1 MTRRLASVLVLAVC
15 TTACESPTQQTQ
27 PQAPQAANAIA
38 ASATGGGW
46 IEFGIPGLSDA
57 QFGFSAVR
65 HADGTA
71 SGVFHQ
77 VRSNAD
83 GTIDFSGEVTCL
95 SVDHV
100 NHRAWIGGVIRENNS
115 TNPAFQVDT
124 LHAPGLDVWFRV
136 VDYGEGGDAANDR
149 STTYG
154 FKHSA
159 GILTSAEYCAT
170 MPWPAGDARTFPVVS
185 GNVQIRP

>member
-1 MTRRLASVLVLAVC
+1 MTKRLAPVFVLAVC
-15 TTACESPTQQTQ
+15 ATACDSPTQQTQ
-27 PQAPQAANAIA
+27 PSARQAANAIV

-57 QFGFSAVR
+57 QFSFSAVQ

-77 VRSNAD
+77 VRSNA
-83 GTIDFSGEVTCL
+83 GLTIDFSGEVTCL
-95 SVDHV
+95 SVDPV
-100 NHRAWIGGVIRENNS
+100 NHRAWIGGVIRANNS
-115 TNPAFQVDT
+115 TSPAFQVDT

-136 VDYGEGGDAANDR
+136 VDYGEGDGAPNDR

-170 MPWPAGDARTFPVVS
+170 MPWPADDARTFPVVS
-185 GNVQIRP
+185 GNVQVRP

>member
-1 MTRRLASVLVLAVC
+1 MTRRLAPVLVLALG
-15 TTACESPTQQTQ
+15 TACDSPTQHSQ
-27 PQAPQAANAIA
+27 PEPRRAANAIV

-57 QFGFSAVR
+57 QFSFSAVQ

-77 VRSNAD
+77 VRSNA
-83 GTIDFSGEVTCL
+83 GPTIDFSGEVTCL
-95 SVDHV
+95 SVDPV
-100 NHRAWIGGVIRENNS
+100 NHRAWIGGVIRQNNS
-115 TNPAFQVDT
+115 TSPAFQVDT

-136 VDYGEGGDAANDR
+136 VDYGEGDGAVSDR

-159 GILTSAEYCAT
+159 GIITSAEYCAT
-170 MPWPAGDARTFPVVS
+170 RPWPAADARTFPVVR
-185 GNVQIRP
+185 GNLQVRP